1 MTTEMATREILSME
15 KIQSYLDAMNLAT
28 NLTKAESKQFIEI
41 AMAYGLNPFKREIYA
56 TKYGTNFSIIVG
68 FETYLKRAERSGL
81 LSGWKVETDGTIN
94 KQNVADSD
102 ITATI
107 TIHRKDWNEPFIH
120 TVYFSEYVQRRGDGQ
135 PNKFWKEKPITMIK
149 KVAMAQGF
157 RLCFSDENGGL
168 PYTSEEI
175 GTDQMMEAQIIQS
188 NIREVPA
195 EPKRIAAEPAKVETA
210 IIAENKPG
218 RGRPRKVVAEVS
230 DEIKAKV
237 MVCIN
242 LDDLKSVWLAHPEL
256 HNSSEFKII
265 VNDRKKIL
273 ENMELVDKIRLSEDV
288 DYIMSI
294 VENSM
299 DETVLKLAH
308 EKINSLTTKTEA
320 DELF

>member
-1 MTTEMATREILSME
+1 ME

-41 AMAYGLNPFKREIYA
+41 ALAYGLNPFKREIYA

-81 LSGWKVETDGTIN
+81 LSGWKVETEGTIN

-120 TVYFSEYVQRRGDGQ
+120 TVYFAEYVQRRGDGQ

-175 GTDQMMEAQIIQS
+175 GTDQMMEAQIISSQ
-188 NIREVPA
+188 IKEAPVKIAKIEAAPVA
-195 EPKRIAAEPAKVETA
+195 EKELP
-210 IIAENKPG
+210 AENKPG
-218 RGRPRKVVAEVS
+218 RGRPKKVVPAIS
-230 DEIKAKV
+230 DEVKAKV
-237 MVCIN
+237 TTAMDLDMLKMVWMN
-242 LDDLKSVWLAHPEL
+242 NPDLHT
-256 HNSSEFKII
+256 NTEFKTM
-265 VNDRKKIL
+265 VNGRKKQL
-273 ENMELVDKIRLSEDV
+273 EDGDLAKKIEGTSDV
-288 DYIMSI
+288 DEIMAI

-299 DETVLKLAH
+299 DEAILKMAH
-308 EKINSLTTKTEA
+308 DKINILTQKQEA
-320 DELF
+320 NELF